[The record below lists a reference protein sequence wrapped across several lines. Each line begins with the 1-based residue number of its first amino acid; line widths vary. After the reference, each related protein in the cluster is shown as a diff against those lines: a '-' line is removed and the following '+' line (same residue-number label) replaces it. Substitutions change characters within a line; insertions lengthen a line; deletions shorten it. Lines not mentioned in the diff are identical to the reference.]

1 MAYSVKFRRGTTIEH
16 ATFTGGEGEVT
27 VDTTTNS
34 LVVHDGVTV
43 GGHAV
48 ASGGGAGGSVAIY
61 ASITARDAVSSNEGD
76 LAFLSDSDTLHVY
89 NGSEWNRVW
98 AGPDALP
105 TWTTELP
112 ELVTLNKDGTA
123 TTLTVAA
130 TDSEGFDIEYTYDIG
145 PSNQSQATIANNND
159 GTFTLTPSTSTSD
172 AGEFTFR
179 AKATDGLH
187 VISTTATAKL
197 AFGDDITF
205 DSTEPGIT
213 TNSTN
218 SVDWA
223 MVSGGTD
230 TSGQPVSSE
239 LASGRKYFEVENI
252 SSGGAW
258 FAGLVRSDAG
268 QGQVGWTDNNII
280 QFYYSVSV
288 VTNNTWINGTGLNQV
303 SAGDIMQFA
312 YDTTTGE
319 VWIGQNGSTWWP
331 NDPAS
336 GAGSVVGGTQGTTFR
351 LTFGSGG
358 GGMTSFA
365 GNIITSAVTFNYSVP
380 TGFTGH

>member
-1 MAYSVKFRRGTTIEH
+1 MSYSVKFRRGTTIEH

-130 TDSEGFDIEYTYDIG
+130 TDSDGFDIEYTYDTS

-197 AFGDDITF
+197 AFGADITF

-239 LASGRKYFEVENI
+239 LESGRKYFEVCINYPQDHNGLF
-252 SSGGAW
+252 SGCK
-258 FAGLVRSDAG
+258 
-268 QGQVGWTDNNII
+268 
-280 QFYYSVSV
+280 
-288 VTNNTWINGTGLNQV
+288 
-303 SAGDIMQFA
+303 
-312 YDTTTGE
+312 
-319 VWIGQNGSTWWP
+319 
-331 NDPAS
+331 
-336 GAGSVVGGTQGTTFR
+336 
-351 LTFGSGG
+351 
-358 GGMTSFA
+358 
-365 GNIITSAVTFNYSVP
+365 
-380 TGFTGH
+380 